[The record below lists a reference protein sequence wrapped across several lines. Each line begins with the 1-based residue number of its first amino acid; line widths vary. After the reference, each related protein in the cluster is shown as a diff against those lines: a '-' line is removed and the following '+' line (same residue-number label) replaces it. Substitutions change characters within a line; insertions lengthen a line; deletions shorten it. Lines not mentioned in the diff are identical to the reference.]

1 MKYFAEVRGRR
12 FECEVEVENSETF
25 VQVNGT
31 RYRVDLEHVAAT
43 GAYSLLV
50 DGRSFEFALHDHGE
64 DYELAG
70 AAGSFRVRVEDER
83 TRAARDVVA
92 SAGGPKGPHK
102 IKSAMPGIVRELR
115 VAVGDQVAKGQALM
129 ILEAMKMQNEIRADR
144 DGVVAAVHV
153 VVLEAIEKG
162 APLMDLD
169 ASG

>member
-1 MKYFAEVRGRR
+1 MKYFAEVSGQR
-12 FECEVEVENSETF
+12 FECQVEAENGETF
-25 VQVNGT
+25 VRINGT

-83 TRAARDVVA
+83 TRAARDVA
-92 SAGGPKGPHK
+92 ATAGGAKGPHK

-115 VAVGDQVAKGQALM
+115 VGVGDPVAKGQTLL
-129 ILEAMKMQNEIRADR
+129 ILEAMKMQ
-144 DGVVAAVHV
+144 
-153 VVLEAIEKG
+153 
-162 APLMDLD
+162 
-169 ASG
+169 

>member
-129 ILEAMKMQNEIRADR
+129 ILEAMKMQNEIKSPQ
-144 DGVVAAVHV
+144 DGVVGEMAVEEGQAV
-153 VVLEAIEKG
+153 
-162 APLMDLD
+162 D
-169 ASG
+169 ARDRLFVISNTK